1 MRSRVRTRVS
11 ENESEDEGKRE
22 REGER
27 ERERESEKE
36 REREVYYVVGLVYH
50 ARNGTND
57 TYVYTYMHTLSY
69 SHTQLYPFTA

>member
-1 MRSRVRTRVS
+1 MRTRVRMKGR
-11 ENESEDEGKRE
+11 ERE

-36 REREVYYVVGLVYH
+36 REREREVDYVVGLVYH